1 MRNTPTSV
9 VQTKMMIDHE
19 TIIQKHVFHC
29 VSLCFTLTF
38 DPSFTRQHV
47 IHAKWTTLLK
57 KYTYTYDYYNSVF
70 CFIKQQISMNQ
81 WQLEFMT
88 INDNQWQSMKQE
100 ITMQQ
105 KPTQLPQV
113 CGWVLRH
120 PWHRI
125 KAAGVRIWLVTRRI
139 PVSCARE
146 VLNSCSKPMS
156 ARRCFFIL
164 YDYMII
170 WCIYNIYISMCI
182 NTYICR

>member
-57 KYTYTYDYYNSVF
+57 KYTHTYDYYNSVF

-88 INDNQWQSMKQE
+88 INDNQWQSMTINETGNNNATKTDTAATGMWMSSQASVASDQSSGCTNLTCDPKDSSFLCAWSVE
-100 ITMQQ
+100 FMFQAY
-105 KPTQLPQV
+105 V
-113 CGWVLRH
+113 CPPMFFH
-120 PWHRI
+120 I
-125 KAAGVRIWLVTRRI
+125 IW
-139 PVSCARE
+139 
-146 VLNSCSKPMS
+146 
-156 ARRCFFIL
+156 L
-164 YDYMII
+164 YDYMI
-170 WCIYNIYISMCI
+170 YI
-182 NTYICR
+182 